1 MFRMVRYSER
11 HKETFNVVV
20 EQTDERTSEQT
31 GAMHN
36 VTFQTEGRVILVV
49 TARITTSVNKS

>member
-1 MFRMVRYSER
+1 
-11 HKETFNVVV
+11 VV

-31 GAMHN
+31 SAMHN
-36 VTFQTEGRVILVV
+36 VTSQTQGRVILVV